1 MGKTRPEYLIGE
13 KQDMYN
19 VICHYYSTNISSQ
32 SLYAVSYEK

>member
-1 MGKTRPEYLIGE
+1 MVKTRPEYLIGE

-19 VICHYYSTNISSQ
+19 VCHYYSTNISSQ